1 MPEQPRYRS
10 EALIEFAA
18 ALLDKAGLEHEK
30 SATVAEILVEGDLLG
45 HTTHGLQ
52 LLPPYL
58 GDIEKGELAKAGQP
72 RIIADRPAAVAW
84 DGNRLPGPWLTV
96 RGIDLACE
104 RAATQGTCTVAI
116 KRSHHIAC
124 LAAYLK
130 RATDRGMMVLLISS
144 APENQSVAPHGG
156 RAGVMTPNPIAAG
169 WPTDGDPVL
178 IDVSMSITTNGMVS
192 RTNKEGGRLPG
203 KWLIDGEGNPTDD
216 PGAVQREPKGSL
228 LPIGGVEYGHKGY
241 ALGLLVEALTGGLA
255 GHGRDDPIEGWTAEI
270 FIEVFDPRL
279 FSGSKDFLRQTTWMA
294 DACRNTP
301 PRPGFDRVRLPGES
315 GLANRRQ
322 QLAHGVE
329 LYPSVM
335 PALEPWA
342 KKLGVVPPATLS

>member
-1 MPEQPRYRS
+1 MTQQRYKA
-10 EALIEFAA
+10 EALIEFAT
-18 ALLDKAGLEHEK
+18 ALLDEAGLEHEK
-30 SATVAEILVEGDLLG
+30 SATVAQILVEGDLLG

-58 GDIEKGELAKAGQP
+58 SDIEKGEMANSGQP
-72 RIIADRPAAVAW
+72 RVITDRPAAVAW

-96 RGIDLACE
+96 KAIDLACE
-104 RAATQGTCTVAI
+104 RAVTQGTCTVAI
-116 KRSHHIAC
+116 RRSHHIAC

-192 RTNKEGGRLPG
+192 RLNKEGCRLPG

-216 PGAVQREPKGSL
+216 PAAVQREPKGAL

-241 ALGLLVEALTGGLA
+241 ALGLLVEALTAGLA
-255 GHGRDDPIEGWTAEI
+255 GHGRDDPVEGWTAEI
-270 FIEVFDPRL
+270 FVEVFDPSL
-279 FSGSKDFLRQTTWMA
+279 FSGSRDFLRQTTWMA
-294 DACRNTP
+294 NACRDTP
-301 PRPGFDRVRLPGES
+301 PRPGFARVRLPGES
-315 GLANRRQ
+315 GLARRKH

-335 PALEPWA
+335 PVLEPWA
-342 KKLGVVPPATLS
+342 RKLRVEPPVALP

>member
-1 MPEQPRYRS
+1 MAKQSRYKA
-10 EALIEFAA
+10 EALIEFAT

-30 SATVAEILVEGDLLG
+30 SRTVAEVLVEGDLMG

-58 GDIEKGELAKAGQP
+58 GDLEKGELAKSGEP
-72 RIIADRPAAVAW
+72 RVIADRPAAIAW
-84 DGNRLPGPWLTV
+84 DGNRLPGPWLTAKA
-96 RGIDLACE
+96 IDLACE
-104 RAATQGTCTVAI
+104 RAATHGTCTVVI
-116 KRSHHIAC
+116 RRSHHIAC

-130 RATDRGMMVLLISS
+130 RATDRGMMVMLISS
-144 APENQSVAPHGG
+144 APENQAVAPHGG

-192 RTNKEGGRLPG
+192 RLNKEGGRLPG

-216 PGAVQREPKGSL
+216 PGVVQREPKGAL
-228 LPIGGVEYGHKGY
+228 LPIGGAEYGHKGY

-255 GHGRDDPIEGWTAEI
+255 GHGRDDPVEGWTAEI

-279 FSGSKDFLRQTTWMA
+279 FAGSKDFLRQATWMA
-294 DACRNTP
+294 NACRNTP

-315 GLANRRQ
+315 GLAKRRH

-329 LYPSVM
+329 LYSSVM
-335 PALEPWA
+335 PALAPWA
-342 KKLGVVPPATLS
+342 RKFGVAPPAPLS